1 MAWPFKLLTLSKPTA
16 WLVLAVVILAAVAP
30 KLCAADETYV
40 VVVSPD
46 VPYSNIEIDELRRIY
61 QFKQRFWHAG
71 QPLNLLYSEE
81 DLVSG
86 SFLLDRIYRTNYGG
100 VKKLILQNLYSGEIG
115 LAPKVV
121 ATNETAV
128 TFVASGRGLIAVVRA
143 DAVGDEP
150 VKVLTVGGRAP
161 DAADYPLRR

>member
-1 MAWPFKLLTLSKPTA
+1 MAWPFKLPTLSRPTVG
-16 WLVLAVVILAAVAP
+16 LVLAVVILAAVAP

-46 VPYSNIEIDELRRIY
+46 VAYSDIGIDELRRIY
-61 QFKQRFWHAG
+61 QFKQRFWRAG

-81 DLVSG
+81 DLTPG
-86 SFLLDRIYRTNYGG
+86 SFLLDRIYRKDYGD
-100 VKKLILQNLYSGEIG
+100 VKKLILQSLYSGEID

-121 ATNETAV
+121 ATDETAV
-128 TFVASGRGLIAVVRA
+128 AFVASGRGLIAVVRA